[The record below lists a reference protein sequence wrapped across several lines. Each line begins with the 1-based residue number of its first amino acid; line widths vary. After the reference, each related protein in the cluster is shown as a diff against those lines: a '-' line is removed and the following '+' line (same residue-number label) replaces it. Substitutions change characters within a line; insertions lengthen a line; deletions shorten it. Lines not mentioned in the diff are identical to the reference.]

1 MANPLV
7 SICVPTYNRA
17 AALRESLKAVCGQ
30 TYAPLEILISDNCSE
45 DGTEQVGRDLMR
57 NDPRVR
63 YVRQSSNIG
72 LHGNHNFCI
81 DQSKGEFICLFH
93 DHDERSLDIV
103 SEYVSFMQQHPQV
116 GVVCSDWNLIGESG
130 EMLGVRDSDAA
141 AVTPGLDYISR
152 TIRSGRSS
160 IGLSGAMVRR
170 SALGDIRF
178 DEQGHIGFG
187 DFVVWFQLAETAS
200 IGHIHR
206 RLWSWRQQR
215 QSLSARKIVHWARDY
230 QESLAGYCLGHLK
243 RWPEHREMVERWGA
257 DTKRFLFWA
266 LAFELGLYFRKQA
279 QATAKERHAQTL
291 FEIMGYQLTT
301 EEVLQVLEQLEKYRA
316 GVLQGAALV
325 TIKSLTR
332 MKLTWPLAWVTYHVS
347 SLRTILGLR

>member
-187 DFVVWFQLAETAS
+187 DFVV
-200 IGHIHR
+200 
-206 RLWSWRQQR
+206 
-215 QSLSARKIVHWARDY
+215 
-230 QESLAGYCLGHLK
+230 
-243 RWPEHREMVERWGA
+243 
-257 DTKRFLFWA
+257 
-266 LAFELGLYFRKQA
+266 
-279 QATAKERHAQTL
+279 
-291 FEIMGYQLTT
+291 
-301 EEVLQVLEQLEKYRA
+301 
-316 GVLQGAALV
+316 
-325 TIKSLTR
+325 
-332 MKLTWPLAWVTYHVS
+332 
-347 SLRTILGLR
+347 